1 MVWRTRTREKKQKV
15 KDLLSFAMHTHRAH
29 INRANVMP
37 GPMIVCQREREN
49 RGKRVKKDIKW
60 DFLPHFIDTRH
71 SLRSHNRR
79 KRLVS
84 HTQYNSNW
92 TGFHSIHR
100 IPAATQ
106 FYFETMALHH
116 MLGFLQSF
124 VVPKHNTLI
133 WNKQNANGIN
143 SMFRPTNFLSS
154 WSFVQNNFLNVYK
167 YDPTCLNMRSHFA
180 VF

>member
-1 MVWRTRTREKKQKV
+1 MSNSTLLFQYFNFVNDSFCLPVIRWYGEQEQEKKTKS
-15 KDLLSFAMHTHRAH
+15 KGF
-29 INRANVMP
+29 I
-37 GPMIVCQREREN
+37 IVCHAHTSCIHQPGKHYARTYDSMSERE

-84 HTQYNSNW
+84 YTQYNSNW
-92 TGFHSIHR
+92 TGFHPIHR

-124 VVPKHNTLI
+124 VVPKQNTLI
-133 WNKQNANGIN
+133 WKKIRYEWNKFNV
-143 SMFRPTNFLSS
+143 STDKFL
-154 WSFVQNNFLNVYK
+154 FIMVLCPK
-167 YDPTCLNMRSHFA
+167 
-180 VF
+180 